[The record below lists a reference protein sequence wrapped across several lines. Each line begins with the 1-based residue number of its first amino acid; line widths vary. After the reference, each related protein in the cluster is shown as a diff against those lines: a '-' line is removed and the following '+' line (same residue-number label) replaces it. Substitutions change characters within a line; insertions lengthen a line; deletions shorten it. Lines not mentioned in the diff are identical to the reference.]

1 MNNDKLRA
9 LLEKVKSQGTVQSQ
23 TSRGD
28 TEDYEYNPKQQEAI
42 DAILAGQS
50 VLITGPAGSGKTTTV
65 KLAIQAVLKAEK
77 LSPLESEGNRAYQW
91 PPGSAVDMLLR
102 PDDILP
108 DPLSPLS

>member
-77 LSPLESEGNRAYQW
+77 LSPLESEGHKT
-91 PPGSAVDMLLR
+91 
-102 PDDILP
+102 LP
-108 DPLSPLS
+108 DGSPNIACVSFTNKAI